1 MQTGDPIVV
10 VLIVALMLVWLYV
23 AAKRKYRNRWRAPD
37 IPRHSEVFV
46 PSDEAVRLLEEAGYD
61 ILAGKVRLPVYVEL
75 DGNVLESRLFIDA
88 FAEKDGETYIVR
100 LARERKPIEMTGSSL
115 RDHLLV
121 YHLLYPQTAGVLYV
135 DLPAGAIRVV
145 KFEVER

>member
-1 MQTGDPIVV
+1 MQTGDPFVV
-10 VLIVALMLVWLYV
+10 VLIVALMLVWLFV
-23 AAKRKYRNRWRAPD
+23 AAKRKYRNRWRGPD
-37 IPRHSEVFV
+37 IPPHSEVFV

-75 DGNVLESRLFIDA
+75 DGNVMESRLFIDA
-88 FAEKDGETYIVR
+88 FAEKDGETYVVR

>member
-23 AAKRKYRNRWRAPD
+23 AAKRKYRNRWRVPD